1 MALQRPV
8 FIQIP
13 RGALTL
19 IPKTIASK
27 PNPSKVTLGG
37 SGTVPET
44 TKLSRSAEETFRSKF
59 ASAKSRLKNSRLPSE
74 LVPEALLIERL
85 KVLAFSEGKVRQI
98 QIPPARH
105 IVRRSGGDGTTEAQY
120 CKRKLTGRGTV
131 LYVRMEMSK
140 VTVLRPPMYLL
151 EPRDRRVEV
160 SRYHCC
166 CP

>member
-59 ASAKSRLKNSRLPSE
+59 ASAKSRLKNSGLPSE

-85 KVLAFSEGKVRQI
+85 KVLVSPKERF
-98 QIPPARH
+98 ARL
-105 IVRRSGGDGTTEAQY
+105 RSHLRATSSGDPVGM
-120 CKRKLTGRGTV
+120 GR
-131 LYVRMEMSK
+131 
-140 VTVLRPPMYLL
+140 LRLSIAN
-151 EPRDRRVEV
+151 V
-160 SRYHCC
+160 S
-166 CP
+166 